1 MLSRYFVDRPIFAW
15 VLAILV
21 MIGGGIAIVSM
32 GVEQFPDIA
41 PPTIS
46 VSATYP
52 GADARTVENT
62 VTQILEQQLKGVDGL
77 IYFTS
82 TSSNGQAQIVATF
95 NKGVNPDT
103 AQVQVQ
109 NVLSKAATRLP
120 AQVQAQGLQINKAQA
135 DILLMAS
142 LYDST
147 GKSSIGDVSDY
158 MAVHL
163 ADPVSRINGV
173 GSADVWGT
181 QYAMRIWLD
190 PVRLAAVKLMP
201 QDVIAALSAQNA
213 QISAGEVGMMPS
225 PDTQRLNATITSRS
239 RLTSVDEFAR
249 IVLKTQLDGSRVLLK
264 DVARVE
270 LGQESYSS
278 LNELDGFPAV
288 GLGISLASGGNA
300 MTTALAVKQKIAE
313 LSRDMPPGYRITYPR
328 DSSVFVRI
336 SILEVVKTLFE
347 AIALVVI
354 VMFVFLQN
362 WRATLIPAI
371 AVPVVLLGTFG
382 ILAAVGYTINTL
394 TMFGLVLAIGLLVDD
409 AIVVVENVERV
420 MREENLGARDA
431 TIQSMT
437 EITPALIGISLVLA
451 AVFVPMAFF
460 GGSTGTIYRQF
471 SITIVSA
478 MGLSVLVAL
487 ILTPALAATLL
498 HHGADGAAA
507 IGTERPTG
515 QWFGT
520 FNRAYDKVADGF
532 QRRLVRFVERPV
544 PWLLVFA
551 GIAAAS
557 LVLDM
562 RMSSGFLPEE
572 DQGNLSYAI
581 TMPAG
586 TTINQTRQFAE
597 AVTRYIRATEGR
609 NIQHIFLGLG
619 RNQIA
624 GNAQNVAQGWMALRN
639 WDERSSA
646 DSSAAI
652 AQRLNQHFRDLY
664 QGQAVVLTP
673 PAVRGLG
680 TSAGFEMWLQ
690 DAGGQGAAALGAARL
705 DLMARAIANPKLSQ
719 IRFGGLED
727 TPQLR
732 VDMNDAAIT
741 ALQVNPDDVNATL
754 STAWGGTYVND
765 FLDRGR
771 VKRVFV
777 QADAPFRMTPEDIGQ
792 WYVRGAAGDMV
803 PFASLAQPHWTSGS
817 NQLRRFNGLPAQ
829 QIVGTGAPGVT
840 SGAAMAEMTR
850 LADQLGGGFT
860 LAWSG
865 LSYQQQ
871 VAADQAPAL
880 FAASILFIFLCLAA
894 LYESWSVPVSV
905 MLVIPLGII
914 GAVTAATL
922 RGLAN
927 DIFFQ
932 VALLTTIG
940 LSAKNAILIVEF
952 AESALGRGLTP
963 TAAALEA
970 ARLRFRPIVMTSVA
984 FVAGV
989 IPLVLASGAGANG
1002 RQAIGTAVLGG
1013 MISATVLAVFFV
1025 PLFFIVVKR
1034 ARKPKAPAPA
1044 QVPA

>member
-21 MIGGGIAIVSM
+21 MIGGSIAIVNM

-46 VSATYP
+46 VSASYP

-95 NKGVNPDT
+95 NKGINPDT

-120 AQVQAQGLQINKAQA
+120 SQVQAQGLQINKAQA

-142 LYDST
+142 LYDTT
-147 GKSSIGDVSDY
+147 GKSSVGDVSDY

-173 GSADVWGT
+173 GSADVFGT

-190 PVRLAAVKLMP
+190 PVRMAAVKLMP
-201 QDVIAALSAQNA
+201 QDVIAALTAQNA
-213 QISAGEVGMMPS
+213 QISAGEVGMLPS
-225 PDTQRLNATITSRS
+225 PDLQRLNATITSRS
-239 RLTSVDEFAR
+239 RLTSIDQFENV
-249 IVLKTQLDGSRVLLK
+249 VLKTQLDGSRVLLK

-270 LGQESYSS
+270 LGQESYTS
-278 LNELDGFPAV
+278 LNFLDGAPAV
-288 GLGISLASGGNA
+288 GLGVSLASGGNA
-300 MTTALAVKQKIAE
+300 MTTALAVKAKIAE
-313 LSRDMPPGYRITYPR
+313 LSRDLPPGYAITYPR
-328 DSSVFVRI
+328 DNSVFVRI
-336 SILEVVKTLFE
+336 SIIEVVKTLFE

-420 MREENLGARDA
+420 MREQRLGARDA

-498 HHGADGAAA
+498 HGHEPNGED
-507 IGTERPTG
+507 TVHPNR
-515 QWFGT
+515 WFGR
-520 FNRAYDKVADGF
+520 FNRAYDAMAEGFASRLAGFVA
-532 QRRLVRFVERPV
+532 RPGR
-544 PWLLVFA
+544 WLLVFA
-551 GIAAAS
+551 GIAAIA
-557 LVLDM
+557 LLLDA
-562 RMSSGFLPEE
+562 RMQTGFLPDE
-572 DQGNLSYAI
+572 DQGNLSFSI
-581 TMPAG
+581 IMPAG

-597 AVTRYIRATEGR
+597 SVTRYIHDTEGR
-609 NIQHIFLGLG
+609 NIQHIFLGIG
-619 RNQIA
+619 RNQA
-624 GNAQNVAQGWMALRN
+624 TGNAQNVAQGWMALRD
-639 WDERSSA
+639 WGDRSSA
-646 DSSAAI
+646 DSSTAI
-652 AQRLNQHFRDLY
+652 SQRLNRHFRTLY

-673 PAVRGLG
+673 PSVRGLG

-690 DAGGQGAAALGAARL
+690 DAAGQGAAALGAARK
-705 DLMARAIANPKLSQ
+705 DLMAQAIANPKLAQ

-732 VDMNDAAIT
+732 VDMNDAAIA
-741 ALQVNPDDVNATL
+741 ALQVKPDDVNATL

-792 WYVRGAAGDMV
+792 WYVRGANGDMV

-829 QIVGTGAPGVT
+829 QVVGTGAPGVT
-840 SGAAMAEMTR
+840 SGAAMTEMTH
-850 LADQLGGGFT
+850 LAEQIGGGFT
-860 LAWSG
+860 LAWAG

-914 GAVTAATL
+914 GAVTAATM

-963 TAAALEA
+963 LAAALEA
-970 ARLRFRPIVMTSVA
+970 ARLRLRPIVMTSVA
-984 FVAGV
+984 FIAGV
-989 IPLVLASGAGANG
+989 FPLVLASGAGANG

-1025 PLFFIVVKR
+1025 PLFFIVVKQR
-1034 ARKPKAPAPA
+1034 FARKSKAVA
-1044 QVPA
+1044 

>member
-21 MIGGGIAIVSM
+21 MIGGGIAIGNM

-46 VSATYP
+46 VSANYP

-95 NKGVNPDT
+95 NKGINPDT

-109 NVLSKAATRLP
+109 NVLAKAVTRLP
-120 AQVQAQGLQINKAQA
+120 SQVQSQGLSINKAQA
-135 DILLMAS
+135 DLLLMAA

-147 GKSSIGDVSDY
+147 GKSSLADVADY
-158 MAVHL
+158 LAVHM

-190 PVRLAAVKLMP
+190 PVKLAAVRLMP
-201 QDVIAALSAQNA
+201 QDVITALNAQNA
-213 QISAGEVGMMPS
+213 QISAGEVGMLPA
-225 PDTQRLNATITSRS
+225 PGNQALNATITSRS
-239 RLTSVDEFAR
+239 RLTNVDQFGVV
-249 IVLKTQLDGSRVLLK
+249 VLKTQVDGSQVLLK

-270 LGQESYSS
+270 LGQENYSS
-278 LNELDGFPAV
+278 INMLDGYPAV
-288 GLGISLASGGNA
+288 GLGVSLASGGNA
-300 MTTALAVKQKIAE
+300 MTTALAVKAKIAD
-313 LSRDMPPGYRITYPR
+313 LSRDMPPGYRIAYPR
-328 DSSVFVRI
+328 DSSVFVKI
-336 SILEVVKTLFE
+336 SIVEVVKTLFE

-382 ILAAVGYTINTL
+382 ILAAVGYSINTL

-420 MREENLGARDA
+420 MREENLPPREA

-498 HHGADGAAA
+498 HHDDHLAD
-507 IGTERPTG
+507 TRPARN
-515 QWFGT
+515 WFGG
-520 FNRAYDKVADGF
+520 FNRAYDRMQSGYQA
-532 QRRLVRFVERPV
+532 QLARFVRAPML
-544 PWLLVFA
+544 WLTVFL
-551 GIAAAS
+551 GIAA
-557 LVLDM
+557 LGVLLDM
-562 RMSSGFLPEE
+562 RMQSGFLPEE

-586 TTINQTRQFAE
+586 TTINQTREFAE
-597 AVTRYIRATEGR
+597 HVTRYIRQTE
-609 NIQHIFLGLG
+609 NDNVDHLFLSLG
-619 RNQIA
+619 RNQTA
-624 GNAQNVAQGWMALRN
+624 GTAQNVAQGWMALRT
-639 WDERSSA
+639 WDQRSGPGR
-646 DSSAAI
+646 SAAAI
-652 AQRLNQHFRDLY
+652 TDRLNAHFRTLY

-690 DAGGQGAAALGAARL
+690 DAGGVGAHALTTARQ
-705 DLMARAIANPKLSQ
+705 DLMAQAIADPKLAQ
-719 IRFGGLED
+719 IRYGGLEE
-727 TPQLR
+727 TPQLQ
-732 VDMNDAAIT
+732 VDLNDAAIT
-741 ALQVNPDDVNATL
+741 ALQVKPDDVNATL
-754 STAWGGTYVND
+754 STAWGGTYVSD

-771 VKRVFV
+771 VKRVYL
-777 QADAPFRMTPEDIGQ
+777 QGDAAFRMTPEAIGQ
-792 WYVRGAAGDMV
+792 WYVRGANNDMV
-803 PFASLAQPHWTSGS
+803 PFASLAQARWTSGS
-817 NQLRRFNGLPAQ
+817 NLLRRFNGLPSQ
-829 QIVGTGAPGVT
+829 QVVGTGGPGVS
-840 SGAAMAEMTR
+840 SGAAMAEIATLTQR
-850 LADQLGGGFT
+850 LGGGFT
-860 LAWSG
+860 VAWSG

-894 LYESWSVPVSV
+894 LYESWSIPVSV

-914 GAVTAATL
+914 GAVSAATL
-922 RGLAN
+922 RGLSN

-952 AESALGRGLTP
+952 AQSSLDRGLTP
-963 TAAALEA
+963 LASALDA
-970 ARLRFRPIVMTSVA
+970 ARLRFRPIVMTSLA
-984 FVAGV
+984 FIAGV

-1025 PLFFIVVKR
+1025 PLFFIVVKTR
-1034 ARKPKAPAPA
+1034 FAKTAKPAPLA
-1044 QVPA
+1044 GHPA